1 MLAQGAWAVRPQALG
16 CRSPTEQAPQ
26 RGGTFPA
33 ADVSP
38 RRGAWSFLRSAIPGL
53 GLRPASWANMFRP
66 YGLKKWA
73 RRPRNSRT
81 ASIINYKLLTLSHG
95 TITRLVER
103 KH

>member
-16 CRSPTEQAPQ
+16 YRPPTEQAPQ

-38 RRGAWSFLRSAIPGL
+38 RCGAGSLLRSAFPGL

-66 YGLKKWA
+66 YGLKKRA
-73 RRPRNSRT
+73 RRLRNSRT
-81 ASIINYKLLTLSHG
+81 PSTNREYPCRGK
-95 TITRLVER
+95 
-103 KH
+103 